1 MDRKLIVLFILLPF
15 LFIVFVTLSRKPVP
29 PNNVLPAQTEAD
41 TPSTP
46 FLEVLGYNVYIQ
58 NSGSSEWVVAKD
70 QQEILPGATVK
81 TDKGGLAQIIY
92 PNGTVTRLD
101 TDTQITLKEYNPT
114 PQTVTV
120 FVTAGK
126 IWSRITKLL
135 GGESYKSES
144 KNLVATVRGTI
155 YEHAVLPDGE
165 DKISVTSHV
174 VHVSCSKNKVE
185 ADVTENETAQTGC
198 ALKPK
203 LVQTPETEK
212 QTKWVTFNK
221 QEDEKLMKRFKKA
234 RYEENDEKGGK
245 DKSTPTPTPSPSA
258 TPIPTPTLTILPTS
272 TPTITPTPSTS
283 PIIQGGASPS
293 Q

>member
-1 MDRKLIVLFILLPF
+1 MVFTDMDRKLIVLFLLLPF
-15 LFIVFVTLSRKPVP
+15 LFIVFVTLSRKSAPRD
-29 PNNVLPAQTEAD
+29 NVLPAQTETN

-46 FLEVLGYNVYIQ
+46 LLEVLGYNVYIQ

-101 TDTQITLKEYNPT
+101 SNTQITLKEYNPT

-135 GGESYKSES
+135 GGESYQSES

-155 YEHAVLPDGE
+155 YEHEVLPDGE

-174 VHVSCSKNKVE
+174 VHVFCSKNKVE
-185 ADVTENETAQTGC
+185 TDLVENEAAQTGC
-198 ALKPK
+198 NLKPRV
-203 LVQTPETEK
+203 VQIPEAEK

-221 QEDEKLMKRFKKA
+221 QEDEKLVKRFKKA
-234 RYEENDEKGGK
+234 HYEENDEKNGK
-245 DKSTPTPTPSPSA
+245 DKPTPSPFVTPTPTPTATPTATLTPTPTPS
-258 TPIPTPTLTILPTS
+258 
-272 TPTITPTPSTS
+272 
-283 PIIQGGASPS
+283 ASPT
-293 Q
+293 QQTVL